1 MASKLVVRR
10 QRLDNA
16 LRASLTRH
24 REALLEGLR
33 KRFAPL
39 DGEDEVLQSFERLY
53 DFFFELLEI
62 RENDMVAAD
71 EAHSA
76 ELRDDEAPR
85 QRRDEAAAA
94 LYEKV
99 VAVRRA
105 ANGNFGSDLAA
116 RLLDFDG
123 STSQDPLTLYRQASR
138 VVERLR
144 NPELEMP
151 DSLLGGVPDRET
163 WAAQL
168 EPSLAELRAALDTVE
183 EEARDFDLTLADKQ
197 NAMDEHDLDADAI
210 TRTVEG
216 FLRLAARQDLSEEVR
231 PARLRRRARR
241 STANETPEADPSDEI
256 PDGSPPDTP
265 ASPEAPATGPPDRQ
279 GPGAGL

>member
-1 MASKLVVRR
+1 MPSKLVVRR

-33 KRFAPL
+33 ERFAPL
-39 DGEDEVLQSFERLY
+39 VGDGEVLQSFERLY
-53 DFFFELLEI
+53 EFFFDLLEI
-62 RENDMVAAD
+62 RESAMVAAD

-85 QRRDEAAAA
+85 QRRDEAAAV
-94 LYEKV
+94 LYDIL

-105 ANGNFGSDLAA
+105 ANGHFGSDLAS
-116 RLLDFDG
+116 RLLDLEG

-144 NPELEMP
+144 NPELELP
-151 DSLLGGVPDRET
+151 ASQLGEEPDRES

-168 EPSLAELRAALDTVE
+168 EPPLAALKAAIDAVE
-183 EEARDFDLTLADKQ
+183 QEARDLDLTLADKQ
-197 NAMDEHDLDADAI
+197 TALEEHDIDAGAI
-210 TRTVEG
+210 ARTVEG
-216 FLRLAARQDLSEEVR
+216 FLRLAARRDLSEEVR
-231 PARLRRRARR
+231 PARLRRRAGR
-241 STANETPEADPSDEI
+241 AAEEETPEASGDSTEES
-256 PDGSPPDTP
+256 PDGPP
-265 ASPEAPATGPPDRQ
+265 PETSARPGAPATGPPERQ
-279 GPGAGL
+279 